1 MGTQL
6 NMALGDIRSEYQ
18 RLKVVRA
25 EMTAAERN
33 QSETVAT
40 LAGMLRQERKTLRQA
55 QKQKRMAEDEAE
67 LFRAAHDL
75 EI

>member
-1 MGTQL
+1 VATQL
-6 NMALGDIRSEYQ
+6 NMSLGDIRSEYQ

-33 QSETVAT
+33 QLETVET
-40 LAGMLRQERKTLRQA
+40 LAGMLRHERKALRQA
-55 QKQKRMAEDEAE
+55 QKEKRRAEDEAE